1 MTAEQR
7 QLHTPPDSAHEF
19 VIIGSGASRGPLATN
34 LVEAGFSVLLLEA
47 GSDGTEGF
55 ATAGPADEG
64 DNLDFWIHQQI
75 KSE

>member
-47 GSDGTEGF
+47 GSDHRFRYYDVPT
-55 ATAGPADEG
+55 
-64 DNLDFWIHQQI
+64 I
-75 KSE
+75 